1 MPRIRVT
8 RAVPFAADEK
18 GVEIVNPVVGE
29 TYDMTDETYDMTD
42 ETAAVFVREGWGE
55 RLEPAPKAVD
65 AAPRNKALDGP
76 AANKT
81 VPRRRKRGVAW
92 PARSS

>member
-18 GVEIVNPVVGE
+18 GVEVVNPVVGE
-29 TYDMTDETYDMTD
+29 TYDMTG

-55 RLEPAPKAVD
+55 RPGPAPKALY

-81 VPRRRKRGVAW
+81 APRRRKRGVAW

>member
-18 GVEIVNPVVGE
+18 GVEVVNPVVGE
-29 TYDMTDETYDMTD
+29 TYDMTDET
-42 ETAAVFVREGWGE
+42 AAVFEREGWGD

-65 AAPRNKALDGP
+65 AAPGNKALDGP

-81 VPRRRKRGVAW
+81 APRRRKRGVAW